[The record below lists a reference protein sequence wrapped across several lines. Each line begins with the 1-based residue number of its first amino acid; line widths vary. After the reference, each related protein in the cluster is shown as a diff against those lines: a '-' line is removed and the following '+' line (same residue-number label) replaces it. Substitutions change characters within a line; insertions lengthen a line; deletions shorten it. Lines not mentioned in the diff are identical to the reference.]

1 MDSETSSRS
10 GASHP
15 QIPDYELLRVIGRGS
30 YGEIWLARGL
40 TGALRAVKIVH
51 RKTFESERAFNREF
65 SGMSAFEPISRAH
78 AGFVDILHV
87 GRSDAGGY
95 FYYVM
100 ELADDETSGSE
111 IEITRYTPKTLRS
124 LSHAPKTEDGFA
136 SRPGRVANPASGRA
150 LPVEECVRLGLLISE
165 ALSALHRHGLTH
177 RDIKPSNI
185 IFVGGAPKLA
195 DIGLVAT
202 SGQQSFVGTEG
213 YVPPEGPG
221 TPQADIYS
229 AGKVLYEISMGKD
242 RLDFPD
248 VGTDLD
254 TRPDKLQLLELNTVL
269 LKACAAQPAKR
280 YRSADDLREDLA
292 RLADGHP
299 AKRSRS
305 AWIVGSLVLLALLI
319 AIPLTLWW
327 WRTKA
332 PTDEPPAFVKATIT
346 TEPAGAM
353 VLLGDRMKRSPAQ
366 FEGIEPGKYSLRVM
380 LPEFDP
386 IEQRVELKSGEA
398 FALPLI
404 KLQRSKGSAQITST
418 PDGVEFELFRDGG
431 PALRGTTPATLQDLA
446 TGVYEAVARRGEW
459 ELRDRIEIKRGETA
473 QKVFDFATGTISVAS
488 EPPGAEI
495 SVDGKVRGPSPLTL
509 ELPAGSHHVSAKY
522 QDWPAEERD
531 LKVEK
536 NQTAS
541 ASFEFANGS
550 VKIISAPSGAS
561 VMQEGRDL
569 GVTPLLIEDVVPG
582 AVAYELHLAGFK
594 IETLT
599 GVVRSKAQTFLD
611 VRLEKQPTAAREG
624 PFENSLGMRFVAVG
638 DFYLSV
644 WETRVKDWDAFCQ
657 ATGRG
662 SAPPDFAQTENDPV
676 VKVSWQDANDFCVWL
691 TTEERRQGSISE
703 SESYRLPTDK
713 EWSIAVGLSDE
724 GGATPEERDGRV
736 KGVYPW
742 GRQWPPPTGA
752 GNLADQSASRRR
764 GPTIDGYNDG
774 YAATAPAGS
783 FPPNAL
789 GVYDLS
795 GNVWEWCDDLYK
807 PGSRWGVLRGGSWAN
822 SNGAE
827 LLSSYRNVIDRNE
840 RDVIYGFR
848 CVLARSG
855 PEPSNE

>member
-1 MDSETSSRS
+1 METEPSGPA
-10 GASHP
+10 GASLP
-15 QIPDYELLRVIGRGS
+15 RIPDYELLRVIGRGS

-78 AGFVDILHV
+78 AGFVNILHV

-100 ELADDETSGSE
+100 ELADDETSGNK
-111 IEITRYTPKTLRS
+111 IEITRYTPKTLQAADR
-124 LSHAPKTEDGFA
+124 AP
-136 SRPGRVANPASGRA
+136 
-150 LPVEECVRLGLLISE
+150 LPVEECVRLGLLLAE
-165 ALSALHRHGLTH
+165 ALAALHRHGLTH

-269 LKACAAQPAKR
+269 LKACAAQPNKR
-280 YRSADDLREDLA
+280 YRSAEELRDDLA
-292 RLADGHP
+292 RLADGQT
-299 AKRSRS
+299 AKRSR
-305 AWIVGSLVLLALLI
+305 AVWVVGLVILLALLM
-319 AIPLTLWW
+319 AIPLALWW

-332 PTDEPPAFVKATIT
+332 PSDEPLAFVQATIT

-353 VLLGDRMKRSPAQ
+353 VLLGDRMKRSPAH

-386 IEQRVELKSGEA
+386 IEQRVELKAGEI
-398 FALPLI
+398 FALPLL
-404 KLQRSKGSAQITST
+404 KLQRSKGSVEITSA
-418 PDGVEFELFRDGG
+418 PAGVEFELWREGET
-431 PALRGTTPATLQDLA
+431 ALRGTTPATLKDLP
-446 TGVYEAVARRGEW
+446 TGIYDAVARRGEW
-459 ELRDRIEIKRGETA
+459 ELRDRVEIKRGEMA
-473 QKVFDFATGTISVAS
+473 RKVFDFATGTISIAS
-488 EPPGAEI
+488 EPSGAEI
-495 SVDGKVRGPSPLTL
+495 SVDGKLRGPSPLTL
-509 ELPAGSHHVSAKY
+509 DLLAGPHHLSARY

-541 ASFEFANGS
+541 VSFEFANGS

-561 VMQEGRDL
+561 VWRDGREL
-569 GVTPLLIEDVVPG
+569 GFTPLLLEDVEPG
-582 AVAYELHLAGFK
+582 DVAYELHLAGFK
-594 IETLT
+594 VETLK

-611 VRLEKQPTAAREG
+611 ARLEKQPTAARAG
-624 PFENSLGMRFVAVG
+624 PFENSLGMRFVTVG
-638 DFYLSV
+638 DFYLSI
-644 WETRVKDWDAFCQ
+644 WETRVRDWDAFCQ

-662 SAPPDFAQTENDPV
+662 SAPPDFAQTEYDPV
-676 VKVSWQDANDFCVWL
+676 VKVSWQDASDFCVWL
-691 TTEERRQGSISE
+691 TTEERRQGLISE
-703 SESYRLPTDK
+703 GENYRLPTDK
-713 EWSIAVGLSDE
+713 EWSLAVGLSDE
-724 GGATPEERDGRV
+724 GGGSPEERDGRQ
-736 KGVYPW
+736 KGVYAW
-742 GRQWPPPTGA
+742 GKQWPPPPGA
-752 GNLADQSASRRR
+752 GNLADESASRRR
-764 GPTIDGYNDG
+764 GPIIEGYNDG

-783 FPPNAL
+783 FPPNAA

-795 GNVWEWCDDLYK
+795 GNVWEWCEDLYK

-822 SNGAE
+822 SNRAE

-848 CVLARSG
+848 CVLAR
-855 PEPSNE
+855 PRENEANQ

>member
-1 MDSETSSRS
+1 METEPPGPA
-10 GASHP
+10 GASLP
-15 QIPDYELLRVIGRGS
+15 RIPDYELLRVIGRGS

-100 ELADDETSGSE
+100 ELADDDTSGSE
-111 IEITRYTPKTLRS
+111 IDITRYTPKTLKAADR
-124 LSHAPKTEDGFA
+124 AP
-136 SRPGRVANPASGRA
+136 

-165 ALSALHRHGLTH
+165 ALGALHRHGLTH

-229 AGKVLYEISMGKD
+229 TGKVLYEISMGKD

-292 RLADGHP
+292 RLADGRT
-299 AKRSRS
+299 AKPSRS
-305 AWIVGSLVLLALLI
+305 AWIVGLLVLLI
-319 AIPLTLWW
+319 AIPLAIWW
-327 WRTKA
+327 WRAK
-332 PTDEPPAFVKATIT
+332 PPIEEPPTFVKATIAT
-346 TEPAGAM
+346 DPAGAM

-386 IEQRVELKSGEA
+386 VEQRVELKSGET

-404 KLQRSKGSAQITST
+404 KLQRSKGSVQITSA
-418 PDGVEFELFRDGG
+418 PDGAEFELSRAGE
-431 PALRGTTPATLQDLA
+431 PALRATTPATLQGLS

-459 ELRDRIEIKRGETA
+459 ELRDRVEIKRGETTR
-473 QKVFDFATGTISVAS
+473 KVFDFATGTISIAS

-495 SVDGKVRGPSPLTL
+495 SIDGKVRGPSPLTL
-509 ELPAGSHHVSAKY
+509 ELPAGSHRVSAQY

-541 ASFEFANGS
+541 ASFEFAKGS

-561 VMQEGRDL
+561 VTQDGRDL
-569 GVTPLLIEDVVPG
+569 GVTPLLVEDVEPG
-582 AVAYELHLAGFK
+582 QVAYELHLAGFK

-599 GVVRSKAQTFLD
+599 GVVRSKTQTFLD
-611 VRLEKQPTAAREG
+611 ARLKKQPTTAREG
-624 PFENSLGMRFVAVG
+624 PFENSLGMRLVPVDG
-638 DFYLSV
+638 FYLSV

-662 SAPPDFAQTENDPV
+662 SAPPDFSQTENDPV

-691 TTEERRQGSISE
+691 TAEERRNGLISE
-703 SESYRLPTDK
+703 SEIYRLPTDR
-713 EWSIAVGLSDE
+713 EWSMAVGLSDE
-724 GGATPEERDGRV
+724 GGTTPEERDGRL

-742 GRQWPPPTGA
+742 GKQWPPPTGA

-764 GPTIDGYNDG
+764 GPTIDGYSDG
-774 YAATAPAGS
+774 YAATAPVGS

-822 SNGAE
+822 SNRAE
-827 LLSSYRNVIDRNE
+827 LLSSYRNVIDRYE

-848 CVLARSG
+848 CVLAQKRS
-855 PEPSNE
+855 EE